1 MDSHAGWQIR
11 ASVLGLTALA
21 GLAVLAPLVA
31 QASPHSTAQK
41 KSATVPKEDQM
52 LLQADAVTYDG
63 EDRVVSAVGH
73 VEISDQGRT
82 LLADRV
88 DYDEPSDKV
97 TARGHV
103 SIIDLRGN
111 VAFADHVMLTDHMR
125 DGVLSG
131 FGSLIGKNGR
141 LASLDAQHIGG
152 TIVVAR
158 HAIYSPCK
166 ICNRPGQRTPLWQ
179 VKAEKIIYDQV
190 KHKVNFVDAVI
201 AVGGM
206 PLAWMPAFWVND
218 PTVRHASGL
227 LMPTLGTSSILGYY
241 VRLPVYLNFS
251 PSQDMTIAPTVS
263 TSGGDVMEVEYRA
276 RGNDGGLWLQGSGA
290 YNPQGGLG
298 GTPGSQTY
306 GHLFGSGRLS
316 LADDWRTG
324 FDIQMTSN
332 PAYMRSYDIS
342 FLDRLTND
350 LFLEDTPG
358 RSRFALSSDYFQGL
372 RSSDVTARI
381 PYVLPKLEFSYIP
394 VKKVAGGTFRFDLSG
409 VAIGR
414 DSGRDDQRLTAEINW
429 KEPFI
434 AGNGQV
440 WTFSLDARGDEYRF
454 ENDANGPIQANAYW
468 LDRGTAYA
476 ALDWRWPFVAN
487 GTAGHSYVV
496 QPIAQLIVQPYGGNP
511 AGLRIEDAN
520 DFEFDDNNVFS
531 INQVPGYDLI
541 ESGPRANVGVM
552 AEALFPGGEVEGKLG
567 QTYRLKPD
575 PVLALF
581 SASSGSSSDIVGSVS
596 VKFPHLDI
604 TDRIDM
610 DQGNGAIRQ
619 QEIYVIGSY
628 DRSSLQLS
636 YIQLPQSAPSL
647 GLPAQKEINAQADL
661 NIWNNWQIFAAA
673 QRDLDASQFL
683 NTELGVG
690 YEDECLAISL
700 AYRRKYAEDL
710 SLGITPSSSVILRF
724 NLKTGDSP
732 IEPFSLFPKDVF
744 ALTHP

>member
-1 MDSHAGWQIR
+1 
-11 ASVLGLTALA
+11 
-21 GLAVLAPLVA
+21 
-31 QASPHSTAQK
+31 
-41 KSATVPKEDQM
+41 
-52 LLQADAVTYDG
+52 
-63 EDRVVSAVGH
+63 
-73 VEISDQGRT
+73 
-82 LLADRV
+82 
-88 DYDEPSDKV
+88 
-97 TARGHV
+97 
-103 SIIDLRGN
+103 
-111 VAFADHVMLTDHMR
+111 
-125 DGVLSG
+125 
-131 FGSLIGKNGR
+131 
-141 LASLDAQHIGG
+141 
-152 TIVVAR
+152 
-158 HAIYSPCK
+158 
-166 ICNRPGQRTPLWQ
+166 
-179 VKAEKIIYDQV
+179 
-190 KHKVNFVDAVI
+190 
-201 AVGGM
+201 
-206 PLAWMPAFWVND
+206 
-218 PTVRHASGL
+218 
-227 LMPTLGTSSILGYY
+227 MPTLGTSSILGYY

-372 RSSDVTARI
+372 RSTDVTARI

-414 DSGRDDQRLTAEINW
+414 DSGRDDQRLTAEMNW

-434 AGNGQV
+434 TGDGQV
-440 WTFSLDARGDEYRF
+440 WTFSLDLRGDEYRF

-511 AGLRIEDAN
+511 AGLRIEDPS

-575 PVLALF
+575 PALALF
-581 SASSGSSSDIVGSVS
+581 SASNESSSDIVGSVS

-610 DQGNGAIRQ
+610 DRGNGAIRQ
-619 QEIYVIGSY
+619 QEIYVTGSY
-628 DRSSLQLS
+628 NRSSLQLS

-647 GLPAQKEINAQADL
+647 GLPAQKEINAQTDL
-661 NIWNNWQIFAAA
+661 NIWNNWQVFAAA

-683 NTELGVG
+683 NTELGLG
-690 YEDECLAISL
+690 YEDECFAISL